1 MMFKKVVLI
10 LIFLSLQKVG
20 LAQERPANYFK
31 NSIDGYVHLY
41 FDHQYFLVDEDC
53 SFKTFTRVIKYDEGA
68 GGFNSFFIDYYNNN
82 ATALTGKYVNG
93 NKEGV
98 FKQFYPNGTPQSL
111 SEFENNLPVGEWIY
125 FYPSGNPWI
134 VVKYKNA
141 VPYIMEYWNEKGVK
155 KVKSGKGRYQSKQEI
170 FDFNEYGYS
179 GTLAMGRLNEGRPI
193 GAWSNYLDFPET
205 GNQWIGG
212 EIFSKNGFKKSMYI
226 FPTNLA
232 KNTSIIQLLPSQL
245 WDNSAVLKYKNC
257 TIDDQKLF
265 NLYLQNYINAALPNI
280 WQFDEVPLENSF
292 TATVNINQFGQ
303 SISVQIS
310 ENVPKEFGFALQ
322 YALKSVTYWIPSFIK
337 GKTVEDSLEITFFK
351 QINEDGVVSFNY
363 PKIKRKNENLSN

>member
-1 MMFKKVVLI
+1 MFRKVVLI
-10 LIFLSLQKVG
+10 LIFISLQKVG
-20 LAQERPANYFK
+20 MAQERPANYFK
-31 NSIDGYVHLY
+31 NSIDGYIHLY

-53 SFKTFTRVIKYDEGA
+53 SFKTFTRVIKYDEGN
-68 GGFNSFFIDYYNNN
+68 GGFNSFFIDYYHNN

-98 FKQFYPNGTPQSL
+98 FKQFYLNGTPQSI
-111 SEFENNLPVGEWIY
+111 SAFENNLPVGEWKY

-134 VVKYKNA
+134 TIKYENQ
-141 VPYIMEYWNEKGVK
+141 VPYIMEYWNEKGIK
-155 KVKSGKGRYQSKQEI
+155 KVKFGNGRYQFRQEI
-170 FDFNEYGYS
+170 FDFNEFGYS
-179 GTLAMGRLNEGRPI
+179 GIIAKGRLKEGRPI
-193 GAWSNYLDFPET
+193 GAWSNFLDFPE
-205 GNQWIGG
+205 GENQWIGG
-212 EIFSKNGFKKSMYI
+212 EIFSKDGFKKSMYI
-226 FPTNLA
+226 FPANVA
-232 KNTSIIQLLPSQL
+232 KNASIIQLLPSQL

-265 NLYLQNYINAALPNI
+265 NLYLQNYLNAALPTI

-303 SISVQIS
+303 VISVQNS

-322 YALKSVTYWIPSFIK
+322 YALKSVTYWIPSFLG
-337 GKTVEDSLEITFFK
+337 GKTIDDSLEITFFK

-363 PKIKRKNENLSN
+363 PMIKRKNENLSN